1 MRTARFPQ
9 LAVRC
14 PWPPCTAPVGELCS
28 NAAAGTTWRDKTHDA
43 RRVAW
48 VIHTTTCPVCAAA
61 PDSPCMTQPPALR
74 TALTAPHPERITEA
88 DTTHTATHRTP
99 PWPHQPPTAPTAG
112 TRSAGPAPKPAAT
125 SPSTPIPTPRGTRP
139 SGATA
144 PGPSGPDARP
154 PTSP

>member
-1 MRTARFPQ
+1 MRARFPQ

-28 NAAAGTTWRDKTHDA
+28 NAALGTTWRTKTHDV
-43 RRVAW
+43 RRIAW

-74 TALTAPHPERITEA
+74 TALAAPHPERITEA

-99 PWPHQPPTAPTAG
+99 PWPHSAPTA
-112 TRSAGPAPKPAAT
+112 TSRSAGPAPKPADA
-125 SPSTPIPTPRGTRP
+125 SPSIPTQTQPETQP

-144 PGPSGPDARP
+144 TASSAPAARP